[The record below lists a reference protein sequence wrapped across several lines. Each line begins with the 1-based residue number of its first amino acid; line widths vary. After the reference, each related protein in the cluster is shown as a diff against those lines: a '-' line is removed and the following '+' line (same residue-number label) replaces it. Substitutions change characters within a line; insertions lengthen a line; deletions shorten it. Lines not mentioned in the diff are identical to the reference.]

1 LKPELLELLCC
12 PECHRALQPKNI
24 VTREGRWYAGELDCG
39 CGKSYPITDFIPR
52 FVRDDSYASS
62 FSFEWTVHAATQIDS
77 ESSRRSWDTFFEKTG
92 FKKEDLRGRRILDVG
107 VGSGR
112 FADVA
117 SQCGADVVGVDLSF
131 AVDAARQTFDN
142 RQNITFVQADVFQLP
157 FRPRSFDFI
166 YSIGVLH
173 HTPDCHAAFQAL
185 PKLLING
192 GTIAIWVYPIDLR
205 PPSMDGVKLPWK
217 QQLRLAGHR
226 CAMAASDTYRLLTTR
241 LNKRLLYF
249 LCHAAVPYG
258 PLLRIPVIG
267 HALKVISP
275 VSYERKP
282 AWRVLDTF
290 DWYSPQYQS
299 KHTYAEVMQWFSEAN
314 LVDVRAIERWPVAV
328 HGTMPNLNGG
338 KQ

>member
-1 LKPELLELLCC
+1 M
-12 PECHRALQPKNI
+12 
-24 VTREGRWYAGELDCG
+24 TREDRWYSGELSCS
-39 CGKSYPITDFIPR
+39 CGKSYAIRDFIPR
-52 FVRDDSYASS
+52 FVQNDSYASN

-77 ESSRRSWDTFFEKTG
+77 ESSRRSWETFFEKTG
-92 FKKEDLRGRRILDVG
+92 FEKEQLCGKRILDVG

-117 SQCGADVVGVDLSF
+117 SQCGAEVVGIDLSF
-131 AVDAARQTFDN
+131 AVDAARQTFDK
-142 RQNITFVQADVFQLP
+142 RRNITFVQADVFQLP
-157 FRPRSFDFI
+157 FRTHSFDFI

-173 HTPDCHAAFQAL
+173 HTPDCHAAFRVL
-185 PKLLING
+185 PSLLVNG

-205 PPSMDGVKLPWK
+205 PPSQDGLKLPWK

-249 LCHAAVPYG
+249 LCHIAVPYG
-258 PLLRIPVIG
+258 PLLRIPIVG

-275 VSYERKP
+275 VSYEQKP

-314 LVDVRAIERWPVAV
+314 LADIHAIEQWPVAV
-328 HGTMPNLNGG
+328 RGTMPNLNGG
-338 KQ
+338 KP